1 MKIVIKL
8 GSHRHRR
15 ILLLLLCCL
24 PFFSPD
30 GLGFTGASM
39 VMVWFKRL
47 QSVATFGM
55 LLYEL
60 YYYVKHLSSFKQ
72 YQYLKRLTMFG
83 LVVLMSLLQLFS
95 TKVNGGDY
103 TTALQRIYIML
114 GAYMVT
120 EIFIIMDAKASLEAL
135 TYIFTAAAVINLV
148 VVILF
153 YDRMGFREQGD
164 YWLFGQKNAMRNIVV
179 PSITFSAILD
189 RIRRKKYSFRTIYL
203 MLTGILVLIL
213 VDSSAS
219 VAIIALFAA
228 LLLYLNVSDFELLNL
243 KTISVI
249 YVVLEIVVVFMRRIN
264 IFSNIIEGALNRD
277 VTLTNRTLIWDKAM
291 KAIKASPIIGDGLR
305 ELKDSKLVVG
315 NFQASHAHNAFLDIL
330 MKCGIVGAVL
340 LVVIVYLCIRQQFKM
355 KKSALGAILGMTVGL
370 FLIAGIVGELWSF
383 GFYLVLFTTYYL
395 PEMAKQVEIGNIY
408 TKKRTVR
415 LKLTRE

>member
-24 PFFSPD
+24 PFFSPE

-39 VMVWFKRL
+39 ILGWFKRL
-47 QSVATFGM
+47 QSIAFVAM
-55 LLYEL
+55 LIYEL

-72 YQYLKRLTMFG
+72 YQYLKRLSMFG
-83 LVVLMSLLQLFS
+83 LVGLMSLLQIFS
-95 TKVNGGDY
+95 THINDGDM
-103 TTALQRIYIML
+103 TTALQRIYVMMS
-114 GAYMVT
+114 AYMIT

-203 MLTGILVLIL
+203 MITGVLVLIL

-243 KTISVI
+243 KTIAVI
-249 YVVLEIVVVFMRRIN
+249 YVILEIIVVFMRRIN
-264 IFSNIIEGALNRD
+264 IFSSIIESLLNRD
-277 VTLTNRTLIWDKAM
+277 ATLTNRTFIWDAAM
-291 KAIKASPIIGDGLR
+291 KVIKTHFVFGDGLR
-305 ELKDSKLVVG
+305 TLEDSKLVVG
-315 NFQASHAHNAFLDIL
+315 SFQASHAHNALLDIL

-340 LVVIVYLCIRQQFKM
+340 LVLIVCRCMRQQFKM
-355 KKSALGAILGMTVGL
+355 KQSALGAILGMTLGA
-370 FLIAGIVGELWSF
+370 FLIAGIVGELWNF
-383 GFYLVLFTTYYL
+383 GFYIILFTMYYL
-395 PEMAKQVEIGNIY
+395 PETAKQVEIGNIY
-408 TKKRTVR
+408 TKKRTIR
-415 LKLTRE
+415 LKLTRD